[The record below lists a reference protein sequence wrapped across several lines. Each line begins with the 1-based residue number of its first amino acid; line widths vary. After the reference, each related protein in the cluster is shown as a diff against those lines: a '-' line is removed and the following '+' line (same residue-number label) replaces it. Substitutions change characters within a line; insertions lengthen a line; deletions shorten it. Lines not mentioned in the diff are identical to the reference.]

1 MKMEH
6 AFIRSAGY
14 IKNDIGRQVS
24 VEEGSDI
31 NKERHQA
38 LLSGCPQSLW
48 CVISIK
54 PTPDFE
60 DRTKNVKHLINILY
74 WLGGEI
80 ILDMLS

>member
-38 LLSGCPQSLW
+38 LLSGCPQSL
-48 CVISIK
+48 
-54 PTPDFE
+54 
-60 DRTKNVKHLINILY
+60 
-74 WLGGEI
+74 
-80 ILDMLS
+80 